1 MSAILKARMLWRLLQ
16 WKRNCKRWDLAFRPK
31 TDNPKFLS
39 ARDAAAL
46 VPDDA
51 VVMSTGLAGTMR
63 PAILYRAIRERF
75 QGGGH
80 PTGLTWI
87 AAGGAGGRGMI
98 PGTVEEI
105 ALDGLCTRFI
115 TGHFETSRA
124 HLKLADAGRCE
135 LAVLPQ
141 GTITHL
147 AAAQAKGEDSLLSD
161 VGVGTFIDPRVGT
174 GTQVAPGVGE
184 MLVAAE
190 GDRLRYRLPKITAAV
205 VVATAADAE
214 GNLYMDG
221 APMYGETREASLAAK
236 ANGGVALAVVARI
249 VPKDPDLIFLAAEHV
264 DAVVLH
270 PKADLAIGVPMNA
283 AWPEYLPGAK
293 CDVRKAAKRAK
304 AMNAILKLDPERGP
318 VDSMLARQTADL
330 FSRIAEPGGSCIIGY
345 GLPQEV
351 GRLVEAGGLGR
362 DVTFLIETGVYGG
375 TPAPGLF
382 FGMGVNPERLM
393 TSAEMFS
400 YCEEHLDVTILG
412 MLQVDGEGNVNVSKK
427 AEGARNYV
435 GPGGFLNLV
444 ASAKTIVFVGA
455 FTAKSQMAIA
465 DGRLRVLKPGIPKFV
480 EQVDEVTF
488 SARAALAAGKR
499 VFYVT
504 PVGAFRLTA
513 KGLELIQVTP
523 GIDIERD
530 IRNCSQAALVLPRD
544 GAVPLVDASV
554 VTGRDFRLSWRR
566 DPGLD
571 GAPADAPASDG
582 NFAPAT

>member
-1 MSAILKARMLWRLLQ
+1 MSVFLKARMFWRLIQ

-31 TDNPKFLS
+31 VDNPKFMS

-75 QGGGH
+75 QGSGR
-80 PTGLTWI
+80 PAGLTWI
-87 AAGGAGGRGMI
+87 TAGGAGGRGLI
-98 PGTVEEI
+98 PGSVEEI

-124 HLKLADAGRCE
+124 HLKLAEAGKCE

-147 AAAQAKGEDSLLSD
+147 AAAQGQGEDSLVSD

-174 GTQVAPGVGE
+174 GTQVTPGTGE
-184 MLVAAE
+184 MLVAPE
-190 GDRLRYRLPKITAAV
+190 GDLLRYRLPKITVAC
-205 VVATAADAE
+205 VVATGADAE

-236 ANGGVALAVVARI
+236 ANGGVSLAVVARI
-249 VPKDPDLIFLAAEHV
+249 VPKDVGRIFLAAEYV
-264 DAVVLH
+264 DAIVVH
-270 PKADLAIGVPMNA
+270 PKADLAIGMPMNA
-283 AWPEYLPGAK
+283 PWPEYLPGAK

-304 AMNAILKLDPERGP
+304 VMNSILKMDPERGP

-330 FSRIAEPGGSCIIGY
+330 FSRIAKPGGTCIIGY

-351 GRLVEAGGLGR
+351 GRLVEAGGLGS
-362 DVTFLIETGVYGG
+362 DVKFLIETGVYGG

-393 TSAEMFS
+393 TSAEMFR
-400 YCEEHLDVTILG
+400 YCEDHLDVTILG
-412 MLQVDGEGNVNVSKK
+412 MLQTDGEGNVNVSKK
-427 AEGARNYV
+427 AEGAKNYV

-455 FTAKSQMAIA
+455 FTAKGQMAIE
-465 DGRLRVLKPGIPKFV
+465 DGRLRVIKPGIPKFV
-480 EQVDEVTF
+480 ERVDEVTF
-488 SARAALAAGKR
+488 SARTALAAGKH

-504 PVGAFRLTA
+504 PVGAFRLTD
-513 KGLELIQVTP
+513 KGLELFQVAP
-523 GIDIERD
+523 GIDIDRD
-530 IRNCSQAALVLPRD
+530 IRNCSKAPLLLPD
-544 GAVPLVDASV
+544 KGTIPTLGQSI
-554 VTGRDFRLSWRR
+554 VTGQDFRLAWRR
-566 DPGLD
+566 E
-571 GAPADAPASDG
+571 GAQP
-582 NFAPAT
+582 